1 MIGDRLRDNNF
12 FPKKILFN
20 SQKKK
25 RFGNFFTKSTPFTV
39 DIHNIHNV
47 LVPVLDDDD
56 DDDDD
61 DARIVVADGEWWRC
75 ERPAAAAAAVFNRRR
90 IQFFN

>member
-1 MIGDRLRDNNF
+1 MIIIF
-12 FPKKILFN
+12 FQKKFF
-20 SQKKK
+20 STHKKKK

-61 DARIVVADGEWWRC
+61 DARIAVADGEWWQC
-75 ERPAAAAAAVFNRRR
+75 ERPTAAAAAVFQCRR